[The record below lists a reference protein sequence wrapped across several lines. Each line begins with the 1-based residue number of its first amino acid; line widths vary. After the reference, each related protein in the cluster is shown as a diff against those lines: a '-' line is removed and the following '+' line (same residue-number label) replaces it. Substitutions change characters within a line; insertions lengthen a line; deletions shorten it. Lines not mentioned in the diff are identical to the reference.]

1 MSAIKLPNT
10 VKGVKGYEK
19 VKKDKGVKASL
30 LHTNIEKIDDKY
42 DKYAIISASDMMT
55 ILTNVFLFFLVNS
68 GTKPVEEVPTYNK
81 DEYVEL
87 TKLGRILQILSKVLD
102 PSYTE
107 LFFKTVQK
115 GGVNSEVFVD
125 FSRIVPGQLEL
136 TESDH
141 RGNRLWE
148 SKTEEERLA
157 MAERYY
163 EAFCFLKF
171 ILQNYHSVDCNIFDH
186 IYMIPSD
193 NLVRDIA
200 AMFHNSWGNGV
211 FEDISSALLKSEKI
225 DPLEKPLEK
234 SLKESLEDKVHVE
247 NLWFSKL
254 MRDDN
259 LKGTVCIGIAG
270 GFLRDQFRDQFR
282 RRLEV
287 GSPDISLIGL
297 AIDA

>member
-10 VKGVKGYEK
+10 VKGVE

-30 LHTNIEKIDDKY
+30 LHINIEKSLRFY
-42 DKYAIISASDMMT
+42 DKYVITSASDMMA
-55 ILTNVFLFFLVNS
+55 ILTKVFLFFLVNS

-87 TKLGRILQILSKVLD
+87 TKFGRTLQILSKVLD

-115 GGVNSEVFVD
+115 DGVNSEVFID
-125 FSRIVPGQLEL
+125 LSRLRAGFPEL

-186 IYMIPSD
+186 RNIIPSG
-193 NLVRDIA
+193 NLGRDVA
-200 AMFHNSWGNGV
+200 AMFHNSWKKNDTGKRV
-211 FEDISSALLKSEKI
+211 FRDISDLSHNEQI
-225 DPLEKPLEK
+225 D
-234 SLKESLEDKVHVE
+234 SLKDKDRLK
-247 NLWFSKL
+247 NLWFSPL
-254 MRDDN
+254 MNNDN
-259 LKGTVCIGIAG
+259 LKATVCIGITG
-270 GFLRDQFRDQFR
+270 GLLRDQFRDQFR

-287 GSPDISLIGL
+287 GSPDISLVGL